1 MSDRER
7 TPVVRL
13 APAKLNLTLAV
24 VGRRPD
30 GFHDLHS
37 VMVPLALADR
47 LSLARAAGREDSLH
61 VVVAGAPGSSAPGSG
76 AGHISPDPA
85 TFDSV
90 LRGIA
95 EARRVI
101 GRGAET
107 FPLAARLEK
116 RIPVAAGL
124 AGGSSDAAAAIDGA
138 FEAWAAE
145 ASPEDRRGA
154 AAAAG
159 SDVPF
164 FLAGGPALVEGRG
177 ERVTPLKPLL
187 GEPPGVLLVTP
198 AAPVSTQ
205 RAFATFDAGPAARP
219 SSSGSTRLSSEH
231 LAAELGPGHPG
242 MRGGDLA
249 LRAGVLA
256 VANDLAPAADLL
268 LPGLRS
274 LRRALT
280 RLLGVPIGLSGSGP
294 TLWALYP
301 ALAGA
306 EDAVARVR
314 EEVRLGLLDS
324 PGDGPPFV
332 AATVIGPIAATPAR
346 DAPDVESDTNDPGR
360 AP

>member
-1 MSDRER
+1 VNDRGL

-24 VGRRPD
+24 LGVRTD
-30 GFHDLHS
+30 GYHALHS

-47 LSLARAAGREDSLH
+47 LSLARAAGDADSLH
-61 VVVAGAPGSSAPGSG
+61 VVGVDGRTVADTTAY
-76 AGHISPDPA
+76 
-85 TFDSV
+85 DSV

-95 EARRVI
+95 EARSVV
-101 GRGAET
+101 GRGAEA

-138 FEAWAAE
+138 VEAWGAEAAE
-145 ASPEDRRGA
+145 EDRRRA

-164 FLAGGPALVEGRG
+164 FMVGGPALVEGRG
-177 ERVTPLKPLL
+177 ERVTPLSSLK
-187 GEPPGVLLVTP
+187 GEAPGVLLVTP
-198 AAPVSTQ
+198 AAPVPTEAAFRALDTQ
-205 RAFATFDAGPAARP
+205 PAARP
-219 SSSGSTRLSSEH
+219 ANAGSTRLSSEH
-231 LAAELGPGHPG
+231 LAAELGPAHAQ
-242 MRGGDLA
+242 MRSADLV

-256 VANDLAPAADLL
+256 VANDLANAADLI
-268 LPGLRS
+268 LPGLRP

-306 EDAVARVR
+306 EEAAARVR
-314 EEVRLGLLDS
+314 DAVTLGLLDS

-332 AATVIGPIAATPAR
+332 SATTIAATAHTAATAATELP
-346 DAPDVESDTNDPGR
+346 PGR
-360 AP
+360 ET

>member
-13 APAKLNLTLAV
+13 GPAKLNLTLAV
-24 VGRRPD
+24 LGVRTD
-30 GFHDLHS
+30 GFHALHS
-37 VMVPLALADR
+37 VMVPLGLADR
-47 LSLARAAGREDSLH
+47 LSLARAAGAEDSLH
-61 VVVAGAPGSSAPGSG
+61 VVGMDGRAEESAGFG
-76 AGHISPDPA
+76 
-85 TFDSV
+85 SV

-95 EARRVI
+95 EARRIV

-116 RIPVAAGL
+116 RIPIAAGL

-138 FEAWAAE
+138 FEAWGADV
-145 ASPEDRRGA
+145 SPDDRRHA

-177 ERVTPLKPLL
+177 ERVTALGPLT
-187 GEPPGVLLVTP
+187 GAAPGVLLVTP
-198 AAPVSTQ
+198 AAPLSTQ
-205 RAFATFDAGPAARP
+205 AAFAAFDTDPAAAP
-219 SSSGSTRLSSEH
+219 SNSGNTRLTSEH
-231 LAAELGPGHPG
+231 LAAELGPGYPP
-242 MRGGDLA
+242 MRSADLV
-249 LRAGVLA
+249 LRAGVFA
-256 VANDLAPAADLL
+256 VANDLANAADVV

-280 RLLGVPIGLSGSGP
+280 RILGAPIGLSGSGP

-306 EDAVARVR
+306 EEAAARVR
-314 EEVRLGLLDS
+314 EEVHLGLLES

-332 AATVIGPIAATPAR
+332 TATIVAASTA
-346 DAPDVESDTNDPGR
+346 SHPGR
-360 AP
+360 EP

>member
-1 MSDRER
+1 MTDRER

-24 VGRRPD
+24 LGRRPD
-30 GFHDLHS
+30 GFHALHS

-47 LSLARAAGREDSLH
+47 LSLARAAGADDSLH
-61 VVVAGAPGSSAPGSG
+61 VARPDGRAVQ
-76 AGHISPDPA
+76 DPA
-85 TFDSV
+85 EYGSV

-95 EARRVI
+95 EARRIV
-101 GRGAET
+101 GRGAEA

-138 FEAWAAE
+138 FDAWAADVSAE
-145 ASPEDRRGA
+145 QRRQA
-154 AAAAG
+154 AAAVG

-164 FLAGGPALVEGRG
+164 FLVGSPALVEGRG
-177 ERVTPLKPLL
+177 ERVTPLNAIS
-187 GEPPGVLLVTP
+187 GAAPGVLIVTP
-198 AAPVSTQ
+198 AAPLSTAA
-205 RAFATFDAGPAARP
+205 AFEAFDTDPAARP
-219 SSSGSTRLSSEH
+219 ASSGSTRLTSEH
-231 LAAELGPGHPG
+231 LAAELGPGYPPMQG
-242 MRGGDLA
+242 ADLV

-256 VANDLAPAADLL
+256 VANDLANAADAV

-301 ALAGA
+301 ALADA
-306 EDAVARVR
+306 ETAAARVR

-324 PGDGPPFV
+324 PGDGPPFIT
-332 AATVIGPIAATPAR
+332 ATTIAATIAT
-346 DAPDVESDTNDPGR
+346 EPGR
-360 AP
+360 DQ